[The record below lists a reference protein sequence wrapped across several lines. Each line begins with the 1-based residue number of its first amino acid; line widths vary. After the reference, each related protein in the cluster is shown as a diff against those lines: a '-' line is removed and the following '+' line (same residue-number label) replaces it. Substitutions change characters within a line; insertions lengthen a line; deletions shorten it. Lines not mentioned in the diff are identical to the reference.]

1 MEWLCGEDA
10 YIPAQDLKALKLE
23 SCTSFTSGG
32 LRYLIENREA
42 LGRPLVAIEVS
53 GKGPMIS
60 KKDLA
65 WFLDESES
73 STHVNWNVEADASKG
88 QDFVADLRPV
98 GEDKR
103 HEHAMYIPL
112 F

>member
-1 MEWLCGEDA
+1 M
-10 YIPAQDLKALKLE
+10 
-23 SCTSFTSGG
+23 
-32 LRYLIENREA
+32 IENREA

-88 QDFVADLRPV
+88 KDFVTDLRPV

-103 HEHAMYIPL
+103 HEDAMYIPL